1 MVDDDRFARAFSC
14 TCRSGLALR
23 LVFSS
28 PGNVALASLADVFPT
43 RIRDAEQKARVTI
56 LPQRETPRD
65 RGALSRCTIAARNL
79 GQGRRREEIRP
90 ALDCCDSVTEH
101 DPACRR
107 PVKRHS

>member
-43 RIRDAEQKARVTI
+43 RIRDAEQKARVTM

-65 RGALSRCTIAARNL
+65 RGARSLRAVSAKVDV
-79 GQGRRREEIRP
+79 G
-90 ALDCCDSVTEH
+90 
-101 DPACRR
+101 
-107 PVKRHS
+107 KRSGPRWIVVIP